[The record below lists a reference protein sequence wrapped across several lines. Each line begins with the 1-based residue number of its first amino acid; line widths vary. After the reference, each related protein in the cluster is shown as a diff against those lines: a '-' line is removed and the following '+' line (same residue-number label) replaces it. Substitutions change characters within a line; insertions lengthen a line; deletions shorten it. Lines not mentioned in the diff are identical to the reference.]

1 MKQLLTWTNG
11 KLSEG
16 FYFPAFL
23 TLLRGLEK
31 LSLNFWVKT
40 GIRKLGVTDK
50 TGEKAPRWVSELYQS
65 VFVVVGVLFLAL
77 LYPGMNNAGKWS
89 IVAILLYRLLEIL
102 VFTLNWVFVHD
113 VRVHQ
118 YRRSIAGFMLN
129 VFELALYASVIG
141 SVAGCFASSA
151 GKYSLVYGHIKGVVA
166 FSPPD
171 VEPCP
176 FCEALSGLELLVSVL
191 LVLVVIGALVGT
203 VLREEID
210 PDGTSRP

>member
-1 MKQLLTWTNG
+1 MKRLLTWTNG

-16 FYFPAFL
+16 FYFPAFVA
-23 TLLRGLEK
+23 LLRRLEK
-31 LSLNFWVKT
+31 VSLNFWVKK
-40 GIRKLGVTDK
+40 GIQKLGFTDK
-50 TGEKAPRWVSELYQS
+50 TGKKAPRWVSELYQS
-65 VFVVVGVLFLAL
+65 VFVLMGIVSLAL
-77 LYPGMNNAGKWS
+77 TSLEMNNAGKWS
-89 IVAILLYRLLEIL
+89 IVTILLYRLLEML

-129 VFELALYASVIG
+129 VFELALYASVVG
-141 SVAGCFASSA
+141 SLANCFASSS
-151 GKYSLVYGHIKGVVA
+151 GKYSLVYVHLKGVVA

-171 VEPCP
+171 TEPCA
-176 FCEALSGLELLVSVL
+176 FCAALSGLELLMSVL

-203 VLREEID
+203 VLRAEID